1 MTKPA
6 KNRERTRG
14 MMLDRLRAG
23 GSRCD
28 AVRAALD
35 AGCPW
40 DTIDRVLYRLEKS
53 GACERRRVMPAKR
66 PTTGTEKEAQDETQP
81 AT

>member
-1 MTKPA
+1 MANPA
-6 KNRERTRG
+6 QNRERTRG
-14 MMLDRLRAG
+14 LILGKLRAG

-40 DTIDRVLYRLEKS
+40 DTINRVLYRLEKS
-53 GACERRRVMPAKR
+53 GACERRRVMPAQQ
-66 PTTGTEKEAQDETQP
+66 PTAGEGAQNETQP